1 MIDVLLVDDH
11 PVMRQLLR
19 ELLESHDDLTIVGEA
34 GNGEDA
40 VTEVT
45 KLQPSVVIVD
55 ITLPTM
61 SGIQATELMRMR
73 SPFSAIIGLTAG
85 VQGHTEKA
93 MLAAGA
99 VAIIDKAEVFEALY
113 PAILQA
119 VRRQVA

>member
-61 SGIQATELMRMR
+61 SGIQATELMKMR

-93 MLAAGA
+93 MLAAAA

>member
-45 KLQPSVVIVD
+45 KLQPSVVIV
-55 ITLPTM
+55 
-61 SGIQATELMRMR
+61 
-73 SPFSAIIGLTAG
+73 GLTAG

>member
-1 MIDVLLVDDH
+1 MIDILLVDDH

-61 SGIQATELMRMR
+61 SGIQATELMKMR
-73 SPFSAIIGLTAG
+73 SPFSAVIGLTAG

>member
-34 GNGEDA
+34 GSGEDA

-61 SGIQATELMRMR
+61 SGIQATELMKLR
-73 SPFSAIIGLTAG
+73 SPFTAIIGLTAG
-85 VQGHTEKA
+85 VQDHTETA

-99 VAIIDKAEVFEALY
+99 VAIINKAEVFEALY
-113 PAILQA
+113 PAILHA
-119 VRRQVA
+119 VGRQVA

>member
-61 SGIQATELMRMR
+61 SGIQATELMKMR

>member
-1 MIDVLLVDDH
+1 
-11 PVMRQLLR
+11 
-19 ELLESHDDLTIVGEA
+19 LESHDDLTIVGEA

-61 SGIQATELMRMR
+61 SGIQATELMKMR

>member
-11 PVMRQLLR
+11 PVMRQLMR
-19 ELLESHDDLTIVGEA
+19 ELLDSHADITIIGEA

-40 VTEVT
+40 VAEVT
-45 KLQPSVVIVD
+45 KLRPSVVILD

-61 SGIQATELMRMR
+61 SGIQATELMKRR
-73 SPFSAIIGLTAG
+73 CPGTAIIGLTAG
-85 VQGHTEKA
+85 VQGHTEQA

-99 VAIIDKAEVFEALY
+99 VAIINKAEVFDALY
-113 PAILQA
+113 PTILQA

>member
-119 VRRQVA
+119 VGRQVA

>member
-61 SGIQATELMRMR
+61 SGIQATELMKMR

-113 PAILQA
+113 PAILRA

>member
-1 MIDVLLVDDH
+1 MIDVILVDDH

-61 SGIQATELMRMR
+61 SGIQATGLMKLR

>member
-11 PVMRQLLR
+11 PVMRQLMR
-19 ELLESHDDLTIVGEA
+19 ELLDSHADITIIGEA

-40 VTEVT
+40 VAEVT
-45 KLQPSVVIVD
+45 TLQPSVVILD

-61 SGIQATELMRMR
+61 SGIQATELMKRR
-73 SPFSAIIGLTAG
+73 SPRTAIIGLTAG
-85 VQGHTEKA
+85 VQGHTEQA

-99 VAIIDKAEVFEALY
+99 VAIINKAEVFDALY
-113 PAILQA
+113 PTILQA

>member
-61 SGIQATELMRMR
+61 SGIQATELMKLR

-119 VRRQVA
+119 VGRQVA

>member
-61 SGIQATELMRMR
+61 SGIQATELMKMR
-73 SPFSAIIGLTAG
+73 SPYSAIIGLTAG

>member
-61 SGIQATELMRMR
+61 SGIQATELMKMR

-99 VAIIDKAEVFEALY
+99 MAIIDKAEVFEALY